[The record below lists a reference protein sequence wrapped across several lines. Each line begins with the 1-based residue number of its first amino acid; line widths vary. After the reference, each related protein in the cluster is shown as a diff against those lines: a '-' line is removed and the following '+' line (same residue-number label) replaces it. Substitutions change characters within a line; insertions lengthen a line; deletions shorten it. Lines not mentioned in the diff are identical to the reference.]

1 MPSLHDRVKL
11 GPVVNYIMWRLTW
24 QVMMGPRLDIDEALP
39 EGIYGR
45 KWFENIDTKQDLAT
59 LFFDAVPMLN
69 PGHFVLT

>member
-1 MPSLHDRVKL
+1 
-11 GPVVNYIMWRLTW
+11 
-24 QVMMGPRLDIDEALP
+24 MGPRLDIDEALP

-59 LFFDAVPMLN
+59 LFFDAMPMLN